1 MIWFIDYTA
10 APLLRVE
17 LLSCIAVMINSNIS
31 LSSTKISKLA
41 ISDNWANALNRYD
54 VTDAEVF

>member
-10 APLLRVE
+10 APLFRVE